1 MKSPWRHLV
10 DATRYSLLGV
20 RAAFRNE
27 MAFRLEA
34 LVLVFVIPAGL
45 WLGDSGVKRALLIG
59 SYLLVLVVEFLNSA
73 VETLVDRIGVER
85 HELSGRAKDLSSAA
99 VFGSIILAC
108 VVWALVLVFP

>member
-10 DATRYSLLGV
+10 DATRFSLYGI

-34 LVLVFVIPAGL
+34 LVLLFVVPAGL

-73 VETLVDRIGVER
+73 VEALVDRIGAER
-85 HELSGRAKDLSSAA
+85 HELSGRAKDLGSAA

-108 VVWALVLVFP
+108 VVWALILFFP

>member
-10 DATRYSLLGV
+10 DATWYSLLGI

>member
-1 MKSPWRHLV
+1 MKSRWRHLV
-10 DATRYSLLGV
+10 DATWYSLLGI
-20 RAAFRNE
+20 RAAFRSQ

-34 LVLVFVIPAGL
+34 LALLFVIPAAL

-59 SYLLVLVVEFLNSA
+59 CYLQVLVVEFLNSA
-73 VETLVDRIGVER
+73 VEALVDRIGAER
-85 HELSGRAKDLSSAA
+85 HELSGRAKDLGSAA

>member
-1 MKSPWRHLV
+1 MKSHWRHLV
-10 DATRYSLLGV
+10 DATRFSLLGI

-27 MAFRLEA
+27 MAFRLEV

-59 SYLLVLVVEFLNSA
+59 SYLLVLVVELLNSA
-73 VETLVDRIGVER
+73 VEVLVDRIGTEC

-99 VFGSIILAC
+99 VFGSIVLAC